1 MTLETP
7 TSTAILHPGR
17 TPKSPSSFVSKLKRT
32 LAGYGFILIALILVA
47 IFLIYPIGFVIYIS
61 FHKWGILGTPQFVG
75 LDNYQTIFN
84 DSRFWRAALN
94 TVYYMIL
101 AVPTQI
107 GLGLLLAILVN
118 RKDIFARGAFRTI
131 YFIPLA
137 VSFVAAGIIFKWML
151 ITTPLE
157 GFVPALFDR
166 LGLPFPQWQTSDPEW
181 AMVMIALMN
190 TWKSAGYAMIIY
202 LAGLQGINKD
212 YYEAA
217 QIDGAR
223 SEWDLFRYI
232 TWPLL
237 GPTTFLLVISTI
249 IFTVRG
255 FEPIFVM
262 TQGGPAGATTTLVYY
277 VYQKFPNTM
286 GVSSAAATF
295 LLVAILLLT
304 LAQYWLN
311 RRSESYY

>member
-1 MTLETP
+1 MMRKLN
-7 TSTAILHPGR
+7 ST
-17 TPKSPSSFVSKLKRT
+17 F
-32 LAGYGFILIALILVA
+32 AGYGFIFPSLILVA
-47 IFLIYPIGFVIYIS
+47 IFLLYPIGFVIYIS

-75 LDNYQTIFN
+75 LKNYVTIFK
-84 DSRFWRAALN
+84 DDRFWQAVIN
-94 TVYYMIL
+94 TVYYMVL

-107 GLGLLLAILVN
+107 GLGLLLAVLVN
-118 RKDIFARGAFRTI
+118 RKDIPGRDLFRTV

-137 VSFVAAGIIFKWML
+137 ISFVAAGIIFKWML
-151 ITTPLE
+151 TTTPLQ
-157 GFVPALFDR
+157 GFIPDLSGK
-166 LGLPFPQWQTSDPEW
+166 LGLTFPNWQTTDPNW

-190 TWKSAGYAMIIY
+190 TWKSAGYAMVIY
-202 LAGLQGINKD
+202 LAGLQGISKD

-217 QIDGAR
+217 SIDGVR
-223 SEWDLFRYI
+223 SEWQLFRYI

-237 GPTTFLLVISTI
+237 SPTTFLLVISTV

-277 VYQKFPNTM
+277 IYQKFPNTM
-286 GVSSAAATF
+286 GVSSAASTF

-304 LAQYWLN
+304 LAQYMVN
-311 RRSESYY
+311 RQAESYY